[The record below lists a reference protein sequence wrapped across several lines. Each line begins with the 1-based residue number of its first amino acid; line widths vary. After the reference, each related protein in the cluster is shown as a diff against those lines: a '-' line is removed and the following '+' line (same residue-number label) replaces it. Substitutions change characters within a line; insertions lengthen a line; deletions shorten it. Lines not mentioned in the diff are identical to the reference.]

1 MKARAAGPAQIAYV
15 SYANGD
21 VRRITSDLNS
31 YLGVSV
37 TADSRVVATVQWESL
52 DDAWVTPMAAL
63 DNAKPITSYG
73 SLDYP
78 SWSPDGRI
86 VYSSGADGN
95 IWLMGSYGSNPKQF
109 TSNAGEN
116 FPARV

>member
-63 DNAKPITSYG
+63 DNAKPLTSYG

-78 SWSPDGRI
+78 TWTPDGRI
-86 VYSSGADGN
+86 FCSSVPVGN
-95 IWLMGSYGSNPKQF
+95 VGLVEWGGSNP
-109 TSNAGEN
+109 
-116 FPARV
+116 